1 MRRRPDQQ
9 LLFASVIAL
18 GLAGALVR
26 FVPGFGALSSALEQA
41 LVPVEQGLSGA
52 ASWLRDTADRDRDAA
67 SLQAELDAALVQ
79 IEELQIQMLQFEDFR
94 RENRQI
100 RQELNFAKNRP
111 DLDLAGTSVIGNAV
125 ATESGPV
132 VRAIKLDA
140 GREQG
145 VEARLTVVNHL
156 GLIGQ
161 VATASETWC
170 QVMLITHPKSRVAA
184 RVDRTG
190 KTGVVV
196 GTPTGELIM
205 RYIPQDLEDS
215 APNVQVGDIVETSG
229 MSQVFPPHLTIGQ
242 VIEVRQS
249 DVAKWQEAVVRP
261 TVDFSALEVALVVMD
276 WVPLPE
282 SELVDE
288 LFLSAPDTD
297 IDLGADA
304 DAAGGP
310 EGAAEDANRP

>member
-9 LLFASVIAL
+9 LLFASIVVL
-18 GLAGALVR
+18 GLAGALLR
-26 FVPGFGALSSALEQA
+26 FVPGVAALSSAVEHA
-41 LVPVEQGLSGA
+41 LVPVEQGMSSA
-52 ASWLRDTADRDRDAA
+52 ASWLRATASRDRDAA
-67 SLQAELDAALVQ
+67 SLQSELDATLVQ
-79 IEELQIQMLQFEDFR
+79 LEELQIKMLQFEDLR
-94 RENRQI
+94 RENSQI
-100 RQELNFAKNRP
+100 RQELQFAKDRP

-125 ATESGPV
+125 ANESGPV
-132 VRAIKLDA
+132 VRSIKLDV
-140 GREQG
+140 GRKQG

-156 GLIGQ
+156 GLVGQ
-161 VATASETWC
+161 VATAADTWC

-196 GTPTGELIM
+196 GTPTGELVM
-205 RYIPQDLEDS
+205 RYIPQDLEDT

-249 DVAKWQEAVVRP
+249 DVAKWQEAVIRP
-261 TVDFSALEVALVVMD
+261 TVDFSAVEVALVVMD

-282 SELVDE
+282 SELQDD
-288 LFLSAPDTD
+288 LFLNAPD
-297 IDLGADA
+297 
-304 DAAGGP
+304 
-310 EGAAEDANRP
+310 AEERRP